1 MIKMNLLNYLK
12 MKLKVLSHYLFD
24 EDMKKMNLNDD
35 NVEKTNMAFISIIG
49 TKECIKYWIQEDDKH
64 YFKDHPNVL
73 NLDFD
78 DISDV
83 VIYNGHRFRGMNL
96 EEAEKTVDFIEK
108 MIESGVDV
116 IEGHCKA
123 GFSRSRAIF
132 EFIYRYCK
140 EHGIDVEYSDRD
152 NYTTIFNQG
161 VMNRLNHAYWKKHRI
176 MRYEEEDLEYPD
188 YLVNPNVRIINRDK

>member
-1 MIKMNLLNYLK
+1 MNLLNYLK

-49 TKECIKYWIQEDDKH
+49 TKECIKYWIQENDKH

-140 EHGIDVEYSDRD
+140 EHGIDVEYADRD

-188 YLVNPNVRIINRDK
+188 YLVNPNVRIINRND

>member
-1 MIKMNLLNYLK
+1 MNLLNYLK

-188 YLVNPNVRIINRDK
+188 YLVNPNVRIINRDE

>member
-1 MIKMNLLNYLK
+1 

-83 VIYNGHRFRGMNL
+83 VLYNGHRFRGMNL

-188 YLVNPNVRIINRDK
+188 YLVNPNVRVINRDE

>member
-1 MIKMNLLNYLK
+1 
-12 MKLKVLSHYLFD
+12 
-24 EDMKKMNLNDD
+24 
-35 NVEKTNMAFISIIG
+35 
-49 TKECIKYWIQEDDKH
+49 
-64 YFKDHPNVL
+64 
-73 NLDFD
+73 
-78 DISDV
+78 
-83 VIYNGHRFRGMNL
+83 MNL

-140 EHGIDVEYSDRD
+140 EHGVDVEYADRD

-161 VMNRLNHAYWKKHRI
+161 VMNRLNHAYWKKHRL

-188 YLVNPNVRIINRDK
+188 YLVNPNVRIIDRDE

>member
-1 MIKMNLLNYLK
+1 

-35 NVEKTNMAFISIIG
+35 NVENTNIAFISIIG
-49 TKECIKYWIQEDDKH
+49 TPECLKYYLDEGKTRH
-64 YFKDHPNVL
+64 YFKEHKNVL

-83 VIYNGHRFRGMNL
+83 VIYNGHRFRGMTM
-96 EEAEKTVDFIEK
+96 EEAEKTVDFIEN
-108 MIESGVDV
+108 MIKNGVEM
-116 IEGHCKA
+116 IEGHCRA

-140 EHGIDVEYSDRD
+140 DHDIEIEYSDRD
-152 NYTTIFNQG
+152 DYTTVLNHG
-161 VMNRLNHAYWKKHRI
+161 VLRRLNHAYWKKHKER
-176 MRYEEEDLEYPD
+176 MYEEDGVDYPD
-188 YLVNPNVRIINRDK
+188 ELINPIVRVINRKD